1 MENANENFEII
12 EQNTEPIEEDT
23 KPDEKLTDFITHED
37 MGDDESASG
46 TGSFSDASEKDNGNA
61 EPSDM
66 NIGENYEIPEDIFPA
81 VDPDAIAT
89 VFSIDN
95 DDTLTADADTDI
107 SDSNQI
113 EYDIFDNSSKE
124 EDSENQESY
133 PEGLTEDTPKKKD
146 NGYNPDKPRRID
158 SAFDIVE
165 LLVFSLV
172 AVLILTTFFFRHS
185 VVSGPSMESTLH
197 NGEHLIISDLF
208 YTPKRGDI
216 IVCEDYSTN
225 LGKPIVKRIIGIGG
239 DRIRITVLGDVY
251 VNDVLLD
258 ENYIKDEVSY
268 INNPIDIVVPE
279 GELFV
284 MGDNRNNS
292 TDSRQIGTITENSV
306 LGRVLFRFYPFD
318 KFGKV

>member
-1 MENANENFEII
+1 VEESNESIEII
-12 EQNTEPIEEDT
+12 AQDTESVLENTQSVEMTEDS
-23 KPDEKLTDFITHED
+23 FTHED
-37 MGDDESASG
+37 TDITDAYHSAEA
-46 TGSFSDASEKDNGNA
+46 FSDTTNTAHNSIEA
-61 EPSDM
+61 PEIS
-66 NIGENYEIPEDIFPA
+66 IGDNYEIPEDIFPA
-81 VDPDAIAT
+81 ADPDELAT
-89 VFSIDN
+89 VFNIDN
-95 DDTLTADADTDI
+95 EDTASAEPETDMP
-107 SDSNQI
+107 DSNQI
-113 EYDIFDNSSKE
+113 EYDIFVSGNE
-124 EDSENQESY
+124 EDISENDEDYPKEPTESKQEKS
-133 PEGLTEDTPKKKD
+133 E
-146 NGYNPDKPRRID
+146 NVYNPDKPRRID
-158 SAFDIVE
+158 SAFDLVE

-225 LGKPIVKRIIGIGG
+225 LGKPIVKRVIGVGG
-239 DRIRITVLGDVY
+239 DRIRVTAIGQVY
-251 VNDVLLD
+251 VNEVLLEED
-258 ENYIKDEVSY
+258 YIKDEISY
-268 INNPIDIVVPE
+268 INNPVDIIVPD

-318 KFGKV
+318 KFGAV